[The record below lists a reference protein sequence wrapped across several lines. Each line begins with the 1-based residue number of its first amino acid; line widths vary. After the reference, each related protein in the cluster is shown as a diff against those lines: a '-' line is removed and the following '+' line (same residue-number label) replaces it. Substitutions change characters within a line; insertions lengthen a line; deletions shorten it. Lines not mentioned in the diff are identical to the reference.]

1 MKNLK
6 TLSVKQMF
14 LKNMAD
20 TKGADL
26 LIIIGILGLVVA
38 MIVGIMWWRAIL

>member
-1 MKNLK
+1 
-6 TLSVKQMF
+6 
-14 LKNMAD
+14 MAD
-20 TKGADL
+20 TKGADA